1 MKTMIN
7 ILNRLI
13 YVLQA
18 PIFFVYMCLPFFWII
33 NIPYWI
39 ITERNLMK
47 DWCQYNDV

>member
-1 MKTMIN
+1 MKVFK
-7 ILNRLI
+7 RFI

-18 PIFFVYMCLPFFWII
+18 PLFFIYMCLPFFWVI

-39 ITERNLMK
+39 ITGRNLTK